1 MITRRNFLSLSA
13 VSGSAIAL
21 PGLAVSSTSEGFMRR
36 STLVVSPEFAGLL
49 QATDRTVFALDGDV
63 VRASQS
69 LVNQMDAATLGVT
82 TWLDYLVVR
91 DVLRERGVQT
101 SLRNLSES
109 LLRVGPAQL
118 RQAYFWS
125 VND

>member
-1 MITRRNFLSLSA
+1 MITRRNFLGLSA
-13 VSGSAIAL
+13 VSGSAVAL
-21 PGLAVSSTSEGFMRR
+21 PGLAVSGASEAFLMR

-49 QATDRTVFALDGDV
+49 QTTDHTIFALDGDV

-69 LVNQMDAATLGVT
+69 LAKQLDAATLGVT
-82 TWLDYLVVR
+82 TWLDYLAVR

-101 SLRNLSES
+101 SLRNPSES

-125 VND
+125 VNA